1 MDYNAVPSLI
11 PQITMSAPDFRETS
25 CDGTHWYQL
34 CQSLNLGTIGVGLCL
49 VASLKILVGF
59 STKSLVYYVAQD
71 MLNILLCMNQVV
83 CFCSIHQNV
92 SLFLNIGCLFPS
104 VLCPLLGMRE

>member
-25 CDGTHWYQL
+25 CDSTHWYQL
-34 CQSLNLGTIGVGLCL
+34 CQSLSLGTIGVGLCL
-49 VASLKILVGF
+49 VASLKILMF
-59 STKSLVYYVAQD
+59 STKSLVSYVAQD

-83 CFCSIHQNV
+83 CFCRHPPEC
-92 SLFLNIGCLFPS
+92 FS
-104 VLCPLLGMRE
+104 VFKYKVFVPFCPMPTSWDE